1 MAGKFFE
8 GCPFGAVILSIISI
22 YPQSSKRYIEI
33 LSSKRITPEEALIK
47 LQRYCAYQDRCHQ
60 EVRGKLLDMEIY
72 GDTLEAIMAE
82 LIAEDFLNEERFA
95 RSYARGKF
103 RLKQW
108 GRLRI
113 VRELKKRA
121 VTDYCIR
128 KALGEI
134 EEEEY
139 RRTLEALLAR
149 KLRETGEADAF
160 QLRGKMARYAIGRGF
175 EPELVWAVVMELAP
189 GEE

>member
-1 MAGKFFE
+1 MTGKFFV
-8 GCPFGAVILSIISI
+8 GCPFRVVILSIISI
-22 YPQSSKRYIEI
+22 YSQLSKRYIEI
-33 LSSKRITPEEALIK
+33 LSSKRITPEEALTK

-128 KALGEI
+128 KALEEI

-139 RRTLEALLAR
+139 RRTLEAVLVR
-149 KLRETGEADAF
+149 KLGETGETDPF
-160 QLRGKMARYAIGRGF
+160 KLRGKMARYAIGRGF
-175 EPELVWAVVMELAP
+175 EPELVWAAVTELSP